1 MAAADIPK
9 PAYAHN
15 MRAIGHSD
23 QGGRPDAVQVMVNK
37 GHAFVSHLFSNGFSV
52 IDVRDP
58 TKPRAAAI
66 SSSSPI
72 TRRASSDRT
81 SSSWPSA
88 SSR

>member
-1 MAAADIPK
+1 MADTPK
-9 PAYAHN
+9 PAYANN

-58 TKPRAAAI
+58 KNPQTARLLPLPRQYLEPAL
-66 SSSSPI
+66 SGL
-72 TRRASSDRT
+72 
-81 SSSWPSA
+81 
-88 SSR
+88 